1 MLPRVLPVVAV
12 GLVAA
17 AFGVRGVL
25 AFVHHLPEGGDTAV
39 YQAGASALLH
49 GQPLYDSD
57 TLPSEPAYAQL
68 PFTYAPFAALLFIP
82 LAFFP
87 VQIAWG
93 LLGVLSDLALAG
105 VAYLVLRKVARRP
118 AWLSPGLGATVVFGA
133 TQVTEPVTATVG
145 YGQINA
151 VLMALVVLDVLVVC
165 GAAGRLGRFGGVL
178 IGVAAAIKLTPLI
191 FVVHLLLTGRKADAA
206 RAAGTFVGLQGL
218 MLLIS
223 PHDTIRFW
231 THTVYDSSRIGPTS
245 WSYNQSL
252 GSLVRRLADSA
263 SWSQPLAYGI
273 GAVLAVCAA
282 VLVLRFHRRDRP
294 VHAMLV
300 TAFLALL
307 ISPVSWV
314 HHWVWIVPLLAL
326 LLPEALS
333 GNRFAQ
339 VLAPLTLVVFIQRP
353 LHSITPG
360 EHGEASLNVL
370 TFVLSN
376 LYVLFPIAV
385 GLVFL
390 LRGRIQPEVGS
401 SLTQR

>member
-17 AFGVRGVL
+17 AFGVRGLL
-25 AFVHHLPEGGDTAV
+25 AYLHHLPEGGDTAV

-49 GQPLYDSD
+49 GYPLYDSD
-57 TLPSEPAYAQL
+57 TLPTEPSYAQL
-68 PFTYAPFAALLFIP
+68 PFTYAPFAALLFVP

-105 VAYLVLRKVARRP
+105 VAFLVLRKVARRP
-118 AWLSPGLGATVVFGA
+118 AWLSPGLGATIVFGA

-151 VLMALVVLDVLVVC
+151 ALMALVVLDVLVVC
-165 GAAGRLGRFGGVL
+165 GSSGRAGRFCGVL

-206 RAAGTFVGLQGL
+206 RAAGTFAGLQAL
-218 MLLIS
+218 MLLIA
-223 PHDTIRFW
+223 PHDTVRFW

-252 GSLVRRLADSA
+252 GSLVRRLTDSA

-273 GAVLAVCAA
+273 GAVLAVGAA
-282 VLVLRFHRRDRP
+282 VLVLRYHRRGRP

-339 VLAPLTLVVFIQRP
+339 VLTPVTLVVFFLRP

-360 EHGEASLNVL
+360 EHGEASLNAV

-376 LYVLFPIAV
+376 LYVLFPIVV
-385 GLVFL
+385 GLVLL
-390 LRGRIQPEVGS
+390 LRRRNQPEVGT
-401 SLTQR
+401 SLTQQ